1 MCTGAGAGSCSTK
14 LRRRF
19 GRRQGSGEGSEEGS
33 RDFFPSGLADEAQ
46 RLGPEGQDIF
56 QEKDDENI
64 T

>member
-1 MCTGAGAGSCSTK
+1 MQAPGHVQRS
-14 LRRRF
+14 
-19 GRRQGSGEGSEEGS
+19 SGEGSGEDRVPEKVPKKVPEI
-33 RDFFPSGLADEAQ
+33 FFPSGLADEAQ